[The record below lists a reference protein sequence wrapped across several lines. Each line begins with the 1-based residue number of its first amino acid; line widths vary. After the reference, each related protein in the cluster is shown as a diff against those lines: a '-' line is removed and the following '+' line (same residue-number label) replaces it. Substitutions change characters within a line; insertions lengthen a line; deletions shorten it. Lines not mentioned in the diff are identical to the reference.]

1 MEQNIMTTMP
11 EQVAKQHLLQARNI
25 SKVFHVA
32 KQKPLQALADI
43 DMAIARGQI
52 TGIVGESGSG
62 KSTFGEIAAGL
73 QEPTAGEMFFA
84 GDAYSTM
91 SRAKRKHWRKNVQI
105 VFQDPVA
112 SLAPH
117 RRALDLVAEPFVIQ
131 RDPVRHKR
139 DELIKRIKTLFD
151 DVGLAQEL
159 LTRTREELSG
169 GQCQRIAIARALA
182 LQPELIIFDESLSA
196 LDVPVQ
202 RSIADLL
209 KELQKKYRMTYL
221 FITHDLTMANYL
233 CDFLYVM
240 QQGRIADHGSSAY
253 ILQESNHP
261 YVSKLRSAMLSVDE
275 RRFVR

>member
-1 MEQNIMTTMP
+1 MTTIP
-11 EQVAKQHLLQARNI
+11 DDFLLQARHI
-25 SKVFHVA
+25 SKAFHVA
-32 KQKPLQALADI
+32 LQKPVQALADVT
-43 DMAIARGQI
+43 MTIAKGHI

-62 KSTFGEIAAGL
+62 KSTFGEIVAGL
-73 QEPTAGEMFFA
+73 QEPTAGEVYFA
-84 GDAYSTM
+84 GDAYSDMT
-91 SRAKRKHWRKNVQI
+91 RAKRKHWRKNVQI
-105 VFQDPVA
+105 VFQDPVT

-117 RRALDLVAEPFVIQ
+117 RRALDLVAEPFGIQ
-131 RDPVRHKR
+131 RDPVLRHR
-139 DELIKRIKTLFD
+139 EELVKRIKGLFD

-209 KELQKKYRMTYL
+209 KDLQKKYRMTYL

-240 QQGRIADHGSSAY
+240 QQGRIVDQGTSAY
-253 ILQESNHP
+253 ILQESDHP
-261 YVSKLRSAMLSVDE
+261 YVAQLRSAMLSVDE